1 VARLAP
7 ADCTYD
13 CVKYC
18 FTLQSAFEQRQFLV
32 VPNNKF
38 SFDLLDAWVLSFM

>member
-1 VARLAP
+1 MARLAP
-7 ADCTYD
+7 TDCTYD
-13 CVKYC
+13 YVKYC
-18 FTLQSAFEQRQFLV
+18 FTLQPGAETISV